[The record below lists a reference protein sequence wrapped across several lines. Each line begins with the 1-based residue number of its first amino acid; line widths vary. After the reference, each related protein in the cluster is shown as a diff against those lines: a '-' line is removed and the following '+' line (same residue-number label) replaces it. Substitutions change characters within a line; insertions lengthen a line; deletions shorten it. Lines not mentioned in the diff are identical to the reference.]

1 MLYLFEKL
9 SIKLSG
15 MYLLKK
21 KKKKMKR
28 KEKTLSGI

>member
-21 KKKKMKR
+21 KKKR
-28 KEKTLSGI
+28 KEKKLSGI